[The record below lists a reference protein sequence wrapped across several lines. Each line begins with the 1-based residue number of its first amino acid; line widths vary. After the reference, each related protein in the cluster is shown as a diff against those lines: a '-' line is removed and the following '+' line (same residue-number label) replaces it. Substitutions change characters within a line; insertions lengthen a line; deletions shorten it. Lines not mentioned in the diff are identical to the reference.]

1 MNLFLI
7 EYKLSHVTSSVLGRN
22 IFLSLL
28 FPSTLSIYY
37 YPNMRLIY
45 IFFMVQ
51 QSIAGH
57 GLLSIMAAV
66 SHSDKP
72 HSVGLLWTGDQP
84 IVENST

>member
-1 MNLFLI
+1 MSLFLI
-7 EYKLSHVTSSVLGRN
+7 EYTLSHVISSVLGRH

-37 YPNMRLIY
+37 SPNMRLIF
-45 IFFMVQ
+45 IFFMAQ
-51 QSIAGH
+51 QSLAGH
-57 GLLSIMAAV
+57 GLLSIMATL

-84 IVENST
+84 IAENST